1 MWSTLL
7 HVWLLKRVYK
17 ASAKEGLLA
26 SSRLPIRP
34 PACLSKRTN
43 HTPTEPITVKLYIRN
58 SYQIS
63 QHT

>member
-7 HVWLLKRVYK
+7 YVWLLKRVYK

-34 PACLSKRTN
+34 LACLSKRNN
-43 HTPTEPITVKLYIRN
+43 HTPTEPIIVKLYIPIKYLN
-58 SYQIS
+58 
-63 QHT
+63 TT